1 MFLVDSLLSFF
12 FSFGAYLY
20 FFHSDFLLACFLSP
34 LLVFFP
40 LLFILIDFISD
51 RIVYR

>member
-1 MFLVDSLLSFF
+1 MFLVDSL

-20 FFHSDFLLACFLSP
+20 FFHSDFLLACFMSL

-40 LLFILIDFISD
+40 SLFILIDFISD